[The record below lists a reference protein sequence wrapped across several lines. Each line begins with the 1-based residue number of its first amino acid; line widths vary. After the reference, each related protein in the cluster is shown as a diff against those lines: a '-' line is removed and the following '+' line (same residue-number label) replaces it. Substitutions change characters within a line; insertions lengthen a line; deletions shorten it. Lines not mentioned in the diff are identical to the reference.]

1 MRLFRTNRASNGLP
15 TVLVTLFAAFMMAF
29 MTVIFAWPNNASAQ
43 AKPATSDANITK
55 AVGTIKTV
63 QPGSIIVAAESGGDV
78 TATLAPT
85 TKILRVPPGEKDLK
99 NATALQ
105 PQDLQPGDRVLVRG
119 QATSDPHSISAR
131 SVIVMKQADVSAKHQ
146 RESDDCQKRGVG
158 GLVTDVDAASGTI
171 TISS

>member
-1 MRLFRTNRASNGLP
+1 MRFLRTNRASDGP
-15 TVLVTLFAAFMMAF
+15 ATVLVTLFAVTWFAAFMAI
-29 MTVIFAWPNNASAQ
+29 TFAWPSNASAQ
-43 AKPATSDANITK
+43 VKPADANITK
-55 AVGTIKTV
+55 AVGTIKTI
-63 QPGSIIVAAESGGDV
+63 QPGSIVVAAESGGDV
-78 TATLAPT
+78 TATFAAT

-99 NATALQ
+99 NATTLQ

-119 QATSDPHSISAR
+119 QATSDAHSISAR